1 MATLADSLVSATS
14 RPLKLR
20 MRADLTVRSHR
31 YHGQLFW
38 IVKEPIA
45 LNYFRFHEE
54 EFAVLKMLD
63 GNTSLDTIKEEFERR
78 FAPQKIT
85 FGDLQQFVGMLHR
98 NGLVVSQSS
107 GQGKQLKKRR
117 DEKVWKELLSK
128 LANVFA
134 LRFRGI
140 DPDRLLTWLHRYTG
154 WFFTTP
160 MVVFNLLFGLSALML
175 VLINYDTFQAKLP
188 TFHQFFGLK
197 NWIFLAITMGTVKV
211 LHEFGHGLSCKHFGG
226 ECHEMGAMLLVFT
239 PALYCNVSDSW
250 LLPNK
255 WHRAAIGA
263 AGMYVELF
271 LASCAVYLWWF
282 SQPGLFNYLCL
293 SVIFICSVSTVMF
306 NGNPLMRFD
315 GYYILMDLAEIP
327 NLRQK
332 ATEVLKRYL
341 THLCLGIEQPESP
354 FLPKENQLIF
364 GLYTIGSEIYRLF
377 VVFSILFFLNS
388 VFEPYGL
395 KIIGQVIGFAGV
407 FGLVVQPLWQL
418 IQFFRTPGRS
428 GKVKKARVAI
438 SLAVAAAVIVAVAMI
453 PLPFSVSCPFEV
465 VPRNAAPVYV
475 AVPGRMDAGPNVEL
489 LSHVKKGDQLVQLT
503 NLELELEV
511 ERLQGEYNA
520 AKDHLDTLE
529 RAANKSTQLEGQIPS
544 SKALEEA
551 RRLLLERK
559 LEELAKLSIVAP
571 RDGIVLPAPRKAPM
585 KDPRMLPSWSGS
597 VFDEKNRG
605 SFLKNED
612 VVCVIGSP
620 EDLEAVLVYDQ
631 IDVNLIKPDVPVA
644 LMFEANVDRVYH
656 GKIDTVAK
664 VALEHPSPN
673 LMEST
678 GGYLAAKA
686 DKTGNQKL
694 ISTSYQAR
702 VPLAEAISGDHTLIY
717 LGQRGQARV
726 YTGWQSL
733 GERLVRFVYRTFH
746 FHL

>member
-1 MATLADSLVSATS
+1 MATLAESLVSATS

-20 MRADLTVRSHR
+20 MRGDLTVRSHR

-63 GNTSLDTIKEEFERR
+63 GKTSLDTIKEQFEQR

-85 FGDLQQFVGMLHR
+85 FGDLQQFIGMLHR
-98 NGLVVSQSS
+98 NGLVISESS
-107 GQGKQLKKRR
+107 GQGKQLKKRG
-117 DEKVWKELLSK
+117 DEKSWKELMGK

-154 WFFTTP
+154 WFFTWP
-160 MVVFNLLFGLSALML
+160 MVVFNILFGLSALML

-188 TFHQFFGLK
+188 TFQQFFGLK
-197 NWIFLAITMGTVKV
+197 NWVFLAITMGVVKV

-282 SQPGLFNYLCL
+282 SQPGMFNYLCL
-293 SVIFICSVSTVMF
+293 SVIFICSISTVMF

-332 ATEVLKRYL
+332 ASEVLKRYM

-354 FLPKENQLIF
+354 FLPKENRFIF
-364 GLYTIGSEIYRLF
+364 GLYTIGAEVYRLV
-377 VVFSILFFLNS
+377 VVFSILFFLNK

-395 KIIGQVIGFAGV
+395 KIIGQLIGFAGV
-407 FGLVVQPLWQL
+407 FGLVVQPSWQL
-418 IQFFRTPGRS
+418 IQFFQTPGRS

-438 SLAVAAAVIVAVAMI
+438 SLAAVAVAILAIAMI

-465 VPRNAAPVYV
+465 VPRNGAVVYV
-475 AVPGRMDAGPNVEL
+475 AVPGRMETGPEVKL
-489 LSHVKKGDQLVQLT
+489 LAQVRRGETIVQLK
-503 NLELELEV
+503 NQDLELEV
-511 ERLQGEYNA
+511 AKLQGEYNA
-520 AKDHLDTLE
+520 AKAHLDAIMRVKTP
-529 RAANKSTQLEGQIPS
+529 ASQIEGQVKS
-544 SKALEEA
+544 SKSVVKSKGE
-551 RRLLLERK
+551 LLEQKQR
-559 LEELAKLSIVAP
+559 ELAKLSIVAP
-571 RDGIVLPAPRKAPM
+571 RDGIILPAPRKPAM
-585 KDPRMLPSWSGS
+585 KDPRMLATWSGS
-597 VFDEKNRG
+597 VFDEKNHG
-605 SFLKNED
+605 AFLQNND
-612 VVCVIGSP
+612 IVCVVGSP

-631 IDVNLIKPDVPVA
+631 IDVNLVKPDVPVS
-644 LMFEANVDRVYH
+644 LMFEANVDRVYNS
-656 GKIDTVAK
+656 KIATVAR

-673 LMEST
+673 MMESA
-678 GGYLAAKA
+678 GGDLAAKP

-694 ISTSYQAR
+694 VSTAYQAR
-702 VPLAEAISGDHTLIY
+702 VPLGGALSGDHTLIY

-746 FHL
+746 FQL

>member
-1 MATLADSLVSATS
+1 MATLAESLVSATS

-20 MRADLTVRSHR
+20 MRADLTIRSHR
-31 YHGQLFW
+31 YQGQLFW

-63 GNTSLDTIKEEFERR
+63 GKTSLDTIKEEFERR

-85 FGDLQQFVGMLHR
+85 FADLQQFVGMLHR
-98 NGLVVSQSS
+98 NGLVVSNAS

-117 DEKVWKELLSK
+117 DEKAWKEILNK

-140 DPDRLLTWLHRYTG
+140 DPDRLLTWLHKYTG
-154 WFFTTP
+154 WFFTWP
-160 MVVFNLLFGLSALML
+160 MVVFNILFGLSALML
-175 VLINYDTFQAKLP
+175 VMINYDTFQAKLP
-188 TFHQFFGLK
+188 TFHQFFGMK
-197 NWIFLAITMGTVKV
+197 NWIFLAITMAVVKI

-282 SQPGLFNYLCL
+282 SQPGLFNFLCL

-306 NGNPLMRFD
+306 NGNPLLRFD

-332 ATEVLKRYL
+332 SSEVLKRFL

-354 FLPKENQLIF
+354 FLPKENRFFF
-364 GLYTIGSEIYRLF
+364 GLYTVAAEIYRLM

-388 VFEPYGL
+388 VFEPIGL
-395 KIIGQVIGFAGV
+395 KIIGQAIGFAGV
-407 FGLVVQPLWQL
+407 IGLVVQPTWQL

-428 GKVKKARVAI
+428 GKVKKVRVAL
-438 SLAVAAAVIVAVAMI
+438 SLAAAAAVIAAIMLV
-453 PLPFSVSCPFEV
+453 PLPFSVSCTFEV
-465 VPRNAAPVYV
+465 VPRNAATVYV
-475 AVPGRMDAGPNVEL
+475 PVPGRLSTAPVVKL
-489 LSHVKKGDQLVQLT
+489 LAPVKEGDLIV
-503 NLELELEV
+503 NLSNLDLEHEV
-511 ERLQGEYNA
+511 ESARGEYNS
-520 AKDHLDTLE
+520 AKARLDAIRRVSNAPPQIESQKESSEAFEET
-529 RAANKSTQLEGQIPS
+529 RRQLFEQ
-544 SKALEEA
+544 KQDEFD
-551 RRLLLERK
+551 RL
-559 LEELAKLSIVAP
+559 AIVAP
-571 RDGIVLPAPRKAPM
+571 RDGVVLPAPRKPESL
-585 KDPRMLPSWSGS
+585 DPRLLPTWSGS
-597 VFDEKNRG
+597 VFDEKNVG
-605 SFLKNED
+605 AFLKRND
-612 VVCVIGSP
+612 IVCLIGSP
-620 EDLEAVLVYDQ
+620 DDLEAVIVYDQ
-631 IDVNLIKPDVPVA
+631 IDVNLVKEGTPVS
-644 LMFEANVDRVYH
+644 LMFEANVDRVYE
-656 GKIDTVAK
+656 GKVSTIAQVP
-664 VALEHPSPN
+664 LEHPSPN
-673 LMEST
+673 MTEKA
-678 GGYLAAKA
+678 GGDLAVKP
-686 DKTGNQKL
+686 DRSGNPKM

-702 VPLAEAISGDHTLIY
+702 VPLQDALAKDHALVY
-717 LGQRGQARV
+717 LGQRGQARM
-726 YTGWQSL
+726 YTGWQSI
-733 GERLVRFVYRTFH
+733 GQRIVRFVYRTFH